1 MDFAAQA
8 RDELLP
14 LIRQVLDLAGGPATL
29 ALRVPVEALAAAPGG
44 SATNGAFAGVSG
56 ASAFA
61 EAADRPFC
69 AFFTGILQ
77 QAQAMRAEADVV
89 QLFVELS
96 ATAFLGFQYEPE
108 VAVAIDDLFAAAERI
123 AFTMAAPVDHPH

>member
-14 LIRQVLDLAGGPATL
+14 LIQQVLDLAVAPAQFVLPPPVDTL
-29 ALRVPVEALAAAPGG
+29 SAVPG
-44 SATNGAFAGVSG
+44 AT
-56 ASAFA
+56 AFA
-61 EAADRPFC
+61 EAADRPLH

-89 QLFVELS
+89 ELFVELS
-96 ATAFLGFQYEPE
+96 TTAFLGFQYEPE
-108 VAVAIDDLFAAAERI
+108 VAMAIDDLFAAAERI